1 MVETQN
7 SYKIAIDAYKIA
19 LREDSPHEINGREY
33 LAKPLESGEFS
44 KKIKDS
50 LSNPSDLYTTIKE
63 SLKFTANNSE
73 TFCGLSPE
81 GFYKDKQ
88 KQESTINGA
97 ANELTQMIATLA
109 TNNYEGI
116 NLPPEQLKKIF
127 ANIKEPTLEDII
139 KGTRRGMKT
148 AEKCH
153 ACEQVDPMVGA
164 MVHTASGIL
173 NKIVESDS
181 DIINSNPEIANLWK
195 NNYFEG
201 SISELSSPK
210 TTGIVD
216 ILIVMTQ
223 NNKEIF
229 PNMDKFFGSSL
240 KLEGFEGTYYDMV
253 DIPEYK

>member
-1 MVETQN
+1 MIEIQN
-7 SYKIAIDAYKIA
+7 SDRNVAFAAYKIA
-19 LREDSPHEINGREY
+19 LKEESPHEINGQKY
-33 LAKPLESGEFS
+33 LAKPLESSVFI
-44 KKIKDS
+44 KKINNL
-50 LSNPSDLYTTIKE
+50 LSNPSDPYTTIEE

-81 GFYKDKQ
+81 NYYKNKEE
-88 KQESTINGA
+88 QESIINGA
-97 ANELTQMIATLA
+97 VSELTQMMAVLIE
-109 TNNYEGI
+109 NDYKNI
-116 NLPPEQLKKIF
+116 VIPQQLKKIF
-127 ANIKEPTLEDII
+127 SEIKKPTAENII

-173 NKIVESDS
+173 TKIIKTGSNF
-181 DIINSNPEIANLWK
+181 INSNPDLANLWK
-195 NNYFEG
+195 DTYFEG

-216 ILIVMTQ
+216 VLIVITER
-223 NNKEIF
+223 NKEKF
-229 PNMDKFFGSSL
+229 PNMDKFFSSNL

-253 DIPEYK
+253 NIPEYQ